1 MNYSEDSRIDEFCR
15 ELALALRRITG
26 LTPDSLPGDL
36 AKQVEVF
43 SSPRE
48 GDGNDDDDND
58 DDKDDEDNDNEDQV
72 YEEEDDDDEHTI

>member
-26 LTPDSLPGDL
+26 LTPDSLPDDL
-36 AKQVEVF
+36 AMQAEVL

-48 GDGNDDDDND
+48 DDDADDDGDNGNDEEGDDDG
-58 DDKDDEDNDNEDQV
+58 E
-72 YEEEDDDDEHTI
+72 YDDEHIS

>member
-15 ELALALRRITG
+15 ELALALRRITE

-36 AKQVEVF
+36 AMQAEVL

-48 GDGNDDDDND
+48 DGDDTDDDDGGDGNDEEGDND
-58 DDKDDEDNDNEDQV
+58 GEYDDEYVDQ
-72 YEEEDDDDEHTI
+72 

>member
-26 LTPDSLPGDL
+26 LRPDSLPGDL
-36 AKQVEVF
+36 AKHVEAL

-48 GDGNDDDDND
+48 DDDADDDGDNGNDEEGDDDG
-58 DDKDDEDNDNEDQV
+58 E
-72 YEEEDDDDEHTI
+72 YDDEHIS